1 MIKNIVFDIGKVL
14 VRFDWED
21 YLASFQFPEEETT
34 AIAKAMFLSSNW
46 NLVDEGRLS
55 YEEIE
60 QIFVDSCPAYADD
73 IRLVFAHFGDCI
85 TRFPY
90 TRHWISSL
98 KQQGYQVYYLSN
110 YGDFTCQ
117 CNQHHRTMFKFHWGI
132 GMNDANMFPFHLF
145 NFEGDMAAFLGDG
158 KTAARIIY
166 LGKFYDFYFVG
177 EDRLAFLIAD
187 VSGKGIPAAMF
198 MMTAKTL
205 IKSLAESGLA
215 ADQVFTTANNKLCE
229 GNDAGMFV
237 TAWFG
242 ILDLKTGDLEYVNG
256 GHNPPLLCR
265 ESGSFAYLESQV
277 NFVLAGMEGIAYEKD
292 KLMLQP
298 GDKMFLYTDG
308 VTEAMNKKGELYSE
322 ERLCRLLNA
331 IKDADAELICK
342 KVKEDVDRF
351 VGDALQFDDITMLAL
366 CYQGSQE

>member
-1 MIKNIVFDIGKVL
+1 M
-14 VRFDWED
+14 
-21 YLASFQFPEEETT
+21 T
-34 AIAKAMFLSSNW
+34 AKE
-46 NLVDEGRLS
+46 VG
-55 YEEIE
+55 
-60 QIFVDSCPAYADD
+60 
-73 IRLVFAHFGDCI
+73 GD
-85 TRFPY
+85 
-90 TRHWISSL
+90 
-98 KQQGYQVYYLSN
+98 
-110 YGDFTCQ
+110 
-117 CNQHHRTMFKFHWGI
+117 
-132 GMNDANMFPFHLF
+132 
-145 NFEGDMAAFLGDG
+145 
-158 KTAARIIY
+158 
-166 LGKFYDFYFVG
+166 FYDFYFVG

-265 ESGSFAYLESQV
+265 
-277 NFVLAGMEGIAYEKD
+277 
-292 KLMLQP
+292 
-298 GDKMFLYTDG
+298 
-308 VTEAMNKKGELYSE
+308 
-322 ERLCRLLNA
+322 LLNA

>member
-1 MIKNIVFDIGKVL
+1 M
-14 VRFDWED
+14 
-21 YLASFQFPEEETT
+21 
-34 AIAKAMFLSSNW
+34 
-46 NLVDEGRLS
+46 
-55 YEEIE
+55 
-60 QIFVDSCPAYADD
+60 
-73 IRLVFAHFGDCI
+73 
-85 TRFPY
+85 
-90 TRHWISSL
+90 
-98 KQQGYQVYYLSN
+98 
-110 YGDFTCQ
+110 
-117 CNQHHRTMFKFHWGI
+117 
-132 GMNDANMFPFHLF
+132 
-145 NFEGDMAAFLGDG
+145 
-158 KTAARIIY
+158 
-166 LGKFYDFYFVG
+166 
-177 EDRLAFLIAD
+177 
-187 VSGKGIPAAMF
+187 
-198 MMTAKTL
+198 
-205 IKSLAESGLA
+205 
-215 ADQVFTTANNKLCE
+215 
-229 GNDAGMFV
+229 
-237 TAWFG
+237 
-242 ILDLKTGDLEYVNG
+242 KTGDLEYVNG